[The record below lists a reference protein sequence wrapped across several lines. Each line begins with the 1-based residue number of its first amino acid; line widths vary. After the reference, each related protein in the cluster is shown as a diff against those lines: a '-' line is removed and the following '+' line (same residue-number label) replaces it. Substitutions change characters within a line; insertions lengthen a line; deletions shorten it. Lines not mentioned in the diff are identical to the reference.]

1 MIPII
6 LIFFVFALIHSITV
20 ASWFKDLCRRKFG
33 ETFMRVWYRFLY
45 TSVSAV
51 TSFGAIY
58 LITQVSDRALWQGP
72 LWFRL
77 VMHGIQIAG
86 FVFGAQAFQ
95 YLDKWEFMGFRQV
108 WRYVT
113 KGEIAGNSE
122 GLTEKE
128 LVTTGVYGIVRHPL
142 YVAGLII
149 FTFSPHITV
158 NGLTITVLAD
168 LYFLF
173 GMFIE
178 ERRFLKIFGDQYR
191 EYMTKVPRMVPRIFS
206 RQGKERH
213 NGKNALNKGG
223 PI

>member
-1 MIPII
+1 MTHIF
-6 LIFFVFALIHSITV
+6 LIFFAFALIHSITV
-20 ASWFKDLCRRKFG
+20 ASWFKDLWRRVFG
-33 ETFMRVWYRFLY
+33 ETFLRVWYRFLY
-45 TSVSAV
+45 SITSGV
-51 TSFGAIY
+51 TAAIAIY
-58 LITQVSDRALWQGP
+58 FIMQVPDRVIWQGP

-77 VMHGIQIAG
+77 AMHAIQIAG

-128 LVTTGVYGIVRHPL
+128 LVTSGVYGIVRHPL

-149 FTFSPHITV
+149 FTFSPTITV
-158 NGLTITVLAD
+158 NGITITVMAD

-173 GMFIE
+173 GMYIE
-178 ERRFLKIFGDQYR
+178 ERRFLTIFGEQYR
-191 EYMTKVPRMVPRIFS
+191 EYMTKVPRMMPRVFFS
-206 RQGKERH
+206 KRTQRQTGKQ
-213 NGKNALNKGG
+213 
-223 PI
+223 